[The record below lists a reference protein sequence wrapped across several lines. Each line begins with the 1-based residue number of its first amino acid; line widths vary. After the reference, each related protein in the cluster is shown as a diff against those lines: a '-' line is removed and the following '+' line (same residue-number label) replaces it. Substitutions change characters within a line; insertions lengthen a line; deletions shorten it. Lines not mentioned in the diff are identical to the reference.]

1 MIIKVIDS
9 FNNEVMHL
17 RFNQFFSKLKKN
29 DKTFQKNRRKFFCI
43 INNNN
48 NNNKPFKNPTNG
60 SHCLKQNE
68 MVLVTRIF
76 TRNMEDGAIDC
87 MLSMLL

>member
-1 MIIKVIDS
+1 MIKH
-9 FNNEVMHL
+9 FKRTEGN
-17 RFNQFFSKLKKN
+17 
-29 DKTFQKNRRKFFCI
+29 FFCI
-43 INNNN
+43 TNNN